1 MKKPEPK
8 KVRHVKKQDRQKVRH
23 CAEFASSL
31 PTDLIEDDNDIVQF
45 GGKSVA
51 AAIGEILTGLGCD
64 VELPSYAGDHGWD
77 FCGKIRDAKF
87 FCQVTF
93 IEDYI
98 FLFKRRDEFPSWF
111 QRHPPALYIT
121 LDALAVAMAR
131 DERFSNLRWVY
142 EPLAGEKGVVD
153 PLIDLR
159 SSRSSD

>member
-64 VELPSYAGDHGWD
+64 VEPPSYAGDHGWD

-87 FCQVTF
+87 FCQVTL

-121 LDALAVAMAR
+121 LDALAVAMAG

-142 EPLAGEKGVVD
+142 EPLADETGVVD

-159 SSRSSD
+159 RSRSSD